1 MSANE
6 NGKKKRESMTPL
18 VSRRTL
24 VKGLPASLAGLSI
37 VSPFWDRLI
46 RRAAAQTA
54 VQQRLLVWY
63 VPDGLVP
70 EWFWPAQAGALTIRS
85 DRTNDLGGTT
95 FNTAVP
101 SADRPTFLLQPLAS
115 YASRILMV
123 KGLNNPG
130 SADHT
135 FSTQSCL
142 TGDAVKS
149 GSPGSSVSLDVLM
162 SEANTTGSHV
172 LPVLRTGVYGSR
184 TSYVGTRDVCRPRN
198 NGNKWIEPSW
208 QPTTDARTMLD
219 SVTGAGTGGTPDAG
233 ALRSASRLAVLGS
246 VKSRVAALK
255 CTAGTPAAQRL
266 EAYIAEVARLENLEK
281 QMRPT
286 TPMPFTPTVNPGDTT
301 VRAAQEDIARI
312 SDVAPF
318 LRELVVT
325 AFALDYAPAVT
336 LQWGASGQNKISG
349 DRLTDYRYDWMAGI
363 EYKGAGEHGLAH
375 PEDGAFIDAG
385 HRISAAVST
394 RDRVRIRRWYFE
406 QMKLLLD
413 RLAAVPDGSGT
424 LLDHTTILHVSEFG
438 GPNANS
444 TAGQHSNRDLPYMV
458 VAGAQTP
465 FRTGQALFVNRSHG
479 DFLLTM
485 AQGLGSKATSM
496 GVGTSRI
503 DGVLR

>member
-1 MSANE
+1 MAM
-6 NGKKKRESMTPL
+6 KKHVPL
-18 VSRRTL
+18 ISRRTL
-24 VKGLPASLAGLSI
+24 VRGLPASLAGLGI
-37 VSPFWDRLI
+37 MTPFWDRLL
-46 RRAAAQTA
+46 RRAMAQT
-54 VQQRLLVWY
+54 VSQQRLLVWY
-63 VPDGLVP
+63 VPDGTVT

-85 DRTNDLGGTT
+85 DRTNDLSGTT
-95 FNTAVP
+95 FNTAIP
-101 SADRPTFLLQPLAS
+101 SADTPAFLLQPIAA
-115 YASRILMV
+115 YAARTLMV
-123 KGLNNPG
+123 KGINNPG
-130 SADHT
+130 AADHT
-135 FSTQSCL
+135 YSTQSCL
-142 TGDAVKS
+142 TGDAVKN
-149 GSPGSSVSLDVLM
+149 GAAGTSVSLDVLM
-162 SEANTTGSHV
+162 SEANMTKSHA

-184 TSYVGTRDVCRPRN
+184 TSYTGTRDLCRPRN

-219 SVTGAGTGGTPDAG
+219 TITGTGGGGAPTVA

-246 VKSRVAALK
+246 VKARVNDLR
-255 CTAGTPAAQRL
+255 CVAGTPAAQRL
-266 EAYIAEVARLENLEK
+266 EAYIAEVARLESLES

-286 TPMPFTPTVNPGDTT
+286 MPMPFKPTIDPNDAV
-301 VRAAQEDIARI
+301 VKAAQSDISRI
-312 SDVAPF
+312 ADVAPF

-336 LQWGASGQNKISG
+336 LQWGASGTNQISG
-349 DRLTDYRYDWMAGI
+349 NKLVDYRYDFLPNI

-375 PEDGAFIDAG
+375 PEDGAFIEAG

-413 RLAAVPDGSGT
+413 RLAAVPDGAGT

-438 GPNANS
+438 GPRANS
-444 TAGQHSNRDLPYMV
+444 TADQHSNKNLPYML

-465 FRTGQALFVNRSHG
+465 FKTGQAQFVSNRSHG
-479 DFLLTM
+479 DFLLTL
-485 AQGLGSKATSM
+485 AQGFGSTATTM